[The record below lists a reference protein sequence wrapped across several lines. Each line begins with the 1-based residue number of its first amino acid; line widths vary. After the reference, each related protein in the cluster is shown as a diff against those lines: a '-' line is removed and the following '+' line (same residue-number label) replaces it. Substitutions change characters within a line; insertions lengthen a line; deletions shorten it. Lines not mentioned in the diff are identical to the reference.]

1 MESTDTPAPASI
13 TPEPVV
19 GPLELRQAMAAWTTG
34 VAVIT
39 TSHGA
44 RPAGLVSTS
53 FTSVSLDPPLV
64 SWCVDRG
71 STSFDIWSRAEG
83 FAVHI
88 LSADEADLVSRFAR
102 RGGDK
107 FHGLDWRPGI
117 TGAPL
122 LTAGIARLECR
133 THIRYDGGD
142 HLILLGRVLV
152 TDRRSAPAL
161 TFSEGAL
168 TPAPIHP

>member
-1 MESTDTPAPASI
+1 MESTGTPASAA
-13 TPEPVV
+13 PEPAV
-19 GPLELRQAMAAWTTG
+19 GPTELRQVMAAWTTG

-39 TSHGA
+39 TCHRE
-44 RPAGLVSTS
+44 RPTGLVSTS

-107 FHGLDWRPGI
+107 FQNLDWRPGI

-122 LTAGIARLECR
+122 LAAGVARLECR
-133 THIRYDGGD
+133 THTRYDGGD

-152 TDRRSAPAL
+152 TGRRSAPAL

-168 TPAPIHP
+168 TPAPVHP